1 MPRLISWKPIKKNRY
16 YTAKEAGAVLGVT
29 PCQIN
34 TWVRRGLTALVEQ
47 KPCLILGS
55 DLQAYLRNRI
65 AKKHQCCALDQLFC
79 FSCRTPRVP
88 VERKVEI
95 VKAGANGLIHFKG
108 VCPACGT
115 TLSILRSA
123 KQIEAIK
130 ALLMVTNNVVKVD

>member
-47 KPCLILGS
+47 KPCLILGA
-55 DLQAYLRNRI
+55 DIIAYLKNRI
-65 AKKHQCCALDQLFC
+65 AKKYKRCALDQFYC

-88 VERKVEI
+88 VEQKADI
-95 VKAGANGLIHFKG
+95 VRAGANGLVHLKG
-108 VCPACGT
+108 FCPACST

-130 ALLMVTNNVVKVD
+130 ALLMVTYNVVKVD